1 MNEKYLYLQFHIKSN
16 LDNSIYHIRNTRK
29 FINSIKTYER
39 FECSLYKKNKKDNY
53 CVDINLYFKDN
64 LIKAEV
70 SQLKYDKECSI
81 QKTLEKGIGTQN
93 MFLTILALISKM
105 YPNIESYQFKD
116 FSEKTC
122 DNGANIHLGYFSLIT
137 SGKTWYEKNF
147 GAILQNPIIRKIYY
161 EDKNKFNKK
170 DIIGID
176 ISEILSN
183 INKPLKEIILNEY
196 NNSISYRDF
205 FNNLNIKF
213 GRNMLCEYLQPW
225 IQKFMIQLNFEQYFH
240 MDWIIPIEE
249 LNKKNINI
257 VYSKIISKNKNFNNT
272 NFTRNNKKRNNYNI

>member
-257 VYSKIISKNKNFNNT
+257 VYSKIISKNKNFKNT

>member
-64 LIKAEV
+64 IIKAEV

-93 MFLTILALISKM
+93 MFLTMLALISKM
-105 YPNIESYQFKD
+105 YPDIESFQFKD

>member
-1 MNEKYLYLQFHIKSN
+1 MKKYVYLQFHIKSN

-64 LIKAEV
+64 IIKAEV

-93 MFLTILALISKM
+93 MFLTMLALISKM
-105 YPNIESYQFKD
+105 YPDIESFQFKD

-170 DIIGID
+170 DIIGVD

-213 GRNMLCEYLQPW
+213 GRNMSCEYLQPW

-257 VYSKIISKNKNFNNT
+257 IYSKIISKNKNFKNT